1 MNQQSQHFL
10 EKGSS
15 NILIQIGV
23 SLIIIA
29 VVLAVFFFY
38 PIIFLE
44 GEYILLSGTT
54 KSDVVLV
61 DNRTNAQKMGQR
73 PKIIPV
79 DKEFGIVIPKIGA
92 NSKVVSNVDPT
103 DPDIYQNALTMGVAH
118 AKGTPLPGQIG
129 NTFLFSHSSSN
140 FYDATK
146 YNAQFYL
153 LNKLEKGD
161 TFHLV
166 YDYRILTYKV
176 TSTEIVNPEDV
187 KYLNSTSSMHTA
199 TLMTCW
205 PPGTSLKR
213 FLVHGQLVGSE

>member
-1 MNQQSQHFL
+1 MNQQYQRFL
-10 EKGSS
+10 QRGSS

-23 SLIIIA
+23 SFIIIA
-29 VVLAVFFFY
+29 IALAIFLFY
-38 PIIFLE
+38 PIIYLE

-54 KSDVVLV
+54 KSEVVLA
-61 DNRTNAQKMGQR
+61 DNRSNAQKIGQR

-79 DKEFGIVIPKIGA
+79 DKEFGIVIPKINA
-92 NSKVVSNVDPT
+92 NSKVVPNVNPFE
-103 DPDIYQNALTMGVAH
+103 PNVYQNALTMGVAH

-129 NTFLFSHSSSN
+129 NTFLFSHSSTN

-153 LNKLEKGD
+153 LNKLEKKD
-161 TFHLV
+161 IFHLV
-166 YDYRILTYKV
+166 YDYRIFTYKV
-176 TSTEIVNPEDV
+176 TSTQIVDATDV
-187 KYLNSTSSMHTA
+187 KYLDSSANGHTA

-213 FLVHGQLVGSE
+213 LLVHGELVASE